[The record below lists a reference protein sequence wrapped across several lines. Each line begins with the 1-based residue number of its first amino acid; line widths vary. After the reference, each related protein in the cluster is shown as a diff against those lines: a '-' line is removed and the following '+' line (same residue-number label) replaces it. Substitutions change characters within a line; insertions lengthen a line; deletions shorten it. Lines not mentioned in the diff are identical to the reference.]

1 MSLVFYY
8 APMSTAVVT
17 HWVLEELGIPYEKV
31 KLDFAAGDTKKPD
44 FLKINPNGV
53 VPVIVH
59 DGQPIFESA
68 AITIYLGETFGTQ
81 KGVFPAAGP
90 QRGQAIS
97 WIVWGNVTFG
107 GALARHQ
114 FAASERIPA
123 EQRNAEAAKV
133 AHGEVERLFKL
144 LDGVLE
150 GKQWLVGDSFSLADA
165 HVASFV
171 VYSTFVGFDTKPYAN
186 LEAWRARATARPGY
200 GVSMTP

>member
-17 HWVLEELGIPYEKV
+17 HWVLEELGVPYEKV
-31 KLDFAAGDTKKPD
+31 KLDFSKGDTKKPD
-44 FLKINPNGV
+44 FLKLNPNGV

-68 AITIYLGETFGTQ
+68 AITIYLGETFGVE
-81 KGVFPAAGP
+81 KGLFPAAGP
-90 QRGQAIS
+90 QRGQAMS

-107 GALARHQ
+107 GAVGRHQ
-114 FAASERIPA
+114 LAASERVPA

-133 AHGEVERLFKL
+133 AHAQVEGLFKL
-144 LDGVLE
+144 LDEALA

-165 HVASFV
+165 HVVSFV
-171 VYSTFVGFDTKPYAN
+171 TYSTFVGFDTKPYAN

>member
-44 FLKINPNGV
+44 FLKLNPNGV

-68 AITIYLGETFGTQ
+68 AIAIYLGETFGVE
-81 KGVFPAAGP
+81 KGLFPAAGP
-90 QRGQAIS
+90 KRGQALS
-97 WIVWGNVTFG
+97 WIVWGNVTLA
-107 GALARHQ
+107 GAIGRHQ
-114 FAASERIPA
+114 LASSERIPA
-123 EQRNAEAAKV
+123 EQRNEKAAEV
-133 AHGEVERLFKL
+133 ARAQVEGLFKL
-144 LDGVLE
+144 LDGALE

-171 VYSTFVGFDTKPYAN
+171 VYSTFVGFDPKPYAN

-200 GVSMTP
+200 AVSMTP